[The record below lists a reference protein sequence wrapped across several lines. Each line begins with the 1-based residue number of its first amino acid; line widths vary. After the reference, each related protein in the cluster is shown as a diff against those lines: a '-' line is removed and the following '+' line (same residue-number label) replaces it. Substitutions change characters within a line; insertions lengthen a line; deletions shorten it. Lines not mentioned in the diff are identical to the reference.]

1 MNLYRGV
8 EYMNEYGNRND
19 NIDSNKPLWFIKTK
33 HFIYYILG
41 LIEVML
47 LFRFLF
53 KLLGANPNN
62 GFVSFLYSIT
72 SVFIASFSGIF
83 NSFVSQGLVSKSV
96 FEPATLIAMI
106 VYAVIARGIIGLIR
120 IKT

>member
-1 MNLYRGV
+1 
-8 EYMNEYGNRND
+8 MNEYRNRND
-19 NIDSNKPLWFIKTK
+19 NIDSSKPLWFIKTK

-41 LIEVML
+41 LIEVLL

-72 SVFIASFSGIF
+72 SILIAPFNGIF
-83 NSFVSQGLVSKSV
+83 NSFVSQGLTSKSV
-96 FEPATLIAMI
+96 LEPATLIAMI